1 MGATRALVTV
11 KKGDVLVYVNDMT
24 AALSFLELFLKVS
37 PAPAVADLEAEQ
49 ELVDRIV
56 PVSAALQAQQ
66 ALRAITGLPA
76 HNLGMAT
83 HRALQAGSI
92 SRAEA
97 STLRGLRRK
106 ANSAKHDWSS
116 DGSGGA
122 ATSGPFWQPQ
132 PRHELR
138 GLFVRSLPHGRAS
151 VRAWHATGWPQR
163 ASSPGLSGRPDGP
176 RGGPQGSA
184 ALSSD
189 IHIGGRII

>member
-37 PAPAVADLEAEQ
+37 SAPAVADLEAEQ

-83 HRALQAGSI
+83 HRAHPSWLHFSC
-92 SRAEA
+92 
-97 STLRGLRRK
+97 
-106 ANSAKHDWSS
+106 
-116 DGSGGA
+116 
-122 ATSGPFWQPQ
+122 
-132 PRHELR
+132 
-138 GLFVRSLPHGRAS
+138 
-151 VRAWHATGWPQR
+151 
-163 ASSPGLSGRPDGP
+163 
-176 RGGPQGSA
+176 
-184 ALSSD
+184 
-189 IHIGGRII
+189 